1 MEELSRRTLFA
12 GICAIAVSGFTT
24 LPVAAASAVKKLK
37 DGRLAVQVKSIPEL
51 AQVNGSIAIGQL
63 KGVPI
68 GITRTGAN
76 TYSAFSLACPH
87 QGVTVERDSKGWFCP
102 AHNSQFKADGGL
114 ILGPATKRLTKIPA
128 KLSRGV
134 LTVG

>member
-1 MEELSRRTLFA
+1 MEDLSRRALFA
-12 GICAIAVSGFTT
+12 GICAIAVSGLSP

-37 DGRLAVQVKSIPEL
+37 DGKLAVQVKAIPEL
-51 AQVNGSIAIGQL
+51 SQINGSVAIGQL

-68 GITRTGAN
+68 AITRTGASS
-76 TYSAFSLACPH
+76 YSAFSLACPH
-87 QGVTVERDSKGWFCP
+87 QGVTVERDAKGWFCP
-102 AHNSQFKADGGL
+102 AHNSQFKEDGGL

-134 LTVG
+134 LTIG

>member
-1 MEELSRRTLFA
+1 MEDFSRRALLA
-12 GICAIAVSGFTT
+12 GVCAIAVSGFSA

-37 DGRLAVQVKSIPEL
+37 DGKLAVTVKGVPEL
-51 AQVNGSIAIGQL
+51 AAVNGSVAIGDV
-63 KGVPI
+63 KGVPV

-76 TYSAFSLACPH
+76 TYAAFSLACPH
-87 QGVTVERDSKGWFCP
+87 QGVTVIKDAAGWSCP
-102 AHNSQFKADGGL
+102 AHSSQFKADGAL
-114 ILGPATKRLTKIPA
+114 VLGPATKRLTKIPA